1 MKKFLRKF
9 RRGQKGFT
17 LVELLV
23 VIGIL
28 GVIAAVVVP
37 NVGSFIG
44 RGKSESYETELHN
57 IQTSVMAVLTD
68 STTSVLGG
76 TTPLAAASATTN
88 MSLVQTTDTTPLV
101 LSNYLTGLGADDP
114 STPAVVETADPP
126 IYVKTGCT
134 YWFDADGTVHQVAP

>member
-1 MKKFLRKF
+1 
-9 RRGQKGFT
+9 
-17 LVELLV
+17 

-57 IQTSVMAVLTD
+57 IQTSTMAMLTD

-76 TTPLAAASATTN
+76 TTPLAEANATKDLST
-88 MSLVQTTDTTPLV
+88 VVTTDTTPLV
-101 LSNYLTGLGADDP
+101 LSDYITGLGDDP
-114 STPAVVETADPP
+114 DTDTVVETTCTT
-126 IYVKTGCT
+126 TGCT
-134 YWFDADGTVHQVAP
+134 YWFDSDGTTHQITP

>member
-44 RGKSESYETELHN
+44 RGKTESYATELHN
-57 IQTSVMAVLTD
+57 IQTSNMAMLTD

-76 TTPLAAASATTN
+76 TTPVLLANATDD
-88 MSLVQTTDTTPLV
+88 MDLVVTTDTTPLK
-101 LSNYLTGLGADDP
+101 LSDYLTGLDADGK
-114 STPAVVETADPP
+114 
-126 IYVKTGCT
+126 VKTGCT
-134 YWFDADGTVHQVAP
+134 YWFGTDGTVHQITP